1 MTSRTSRRRT
11 SVRRSSRHLRHNT
24 SRPEVTKAVRKV
36 AAAYLKLYSIPV
48 WRDPALRPA
57 YNAAWQ
63 QMSDANAVV
72 RSLARTENE
81 RHMLNGLITKAEAVA
96 AAKAKHNLRYTSR
109 GVLRANSTRY
119 TTRTPVRPELHV
131 DEHSSEAEIAEAW
144 RSGRIGTKTLQRI
157 QLARPAVYRK
167 LCQLAQ
173 NGRRSSRRISPQAIE
188 RAFGLQPG
196 ETYEYEDAEPREEL
210 TKKIHGH
217 DVVFTAEPTLG
228 SVTAWVKWL
237 GNIAHGRN
245 LGEAEAKAEAK
256 LREGGRA
263 LLGQTRKAEAEY
275 VAFRATQ
282 RTSVRRNSSRRLR
295 RNGSFVLPPDWSNQR
310 VVVGDIVHSPLFRG
324 QGKVRS
330 IVDDVAEVQKELGG
344 IATVPVVDLF
354 VKPKGTSLRR
364 NGVVQPLYGFHDVN
378 SAYVVAD
385 YPYGFHARTQIRYWL
400 EMSPKKGF
408 RFVSQTMD
416 PKRGAWNKPKASTYA
431 EFAGAMYLDEKGHVQ
446 WTGLGMY
453 SESDKVLAFLHDFP
467 GADKSVLKL
476 FLPAKLRSLQKLV
489 KLNDQGLTG
498 WTMNGIPT
506 ELTPGEAARNREE
519 LARWQAVA
527 AAL

>member
-282 RTSVRRNSSRRLR
+282 RS
-295 RNGSFVLPPDWSNQR
+295 
-310 VVVGDIVHSPLFRG
+310 
-324 QGKVRS
+324 
-330 IVDDVAEVQKELGG
+330 
-344 IATVPVVDLF
+344 
-354 VKPKGTSLRR
+354 SLRR

-467 GADKSVLKL
+467 GADKSLIKPFVN
-476 FLPAKLRSLQKLV
+476 AKAIYQRKIV
-489 KLNDQGLTG
+489 AMNDKGLTG
-498 WTMNGIPT
+498 WAINGVPT
-506 ELTPGEAARNREE
+506 ELTPAEAERNREE